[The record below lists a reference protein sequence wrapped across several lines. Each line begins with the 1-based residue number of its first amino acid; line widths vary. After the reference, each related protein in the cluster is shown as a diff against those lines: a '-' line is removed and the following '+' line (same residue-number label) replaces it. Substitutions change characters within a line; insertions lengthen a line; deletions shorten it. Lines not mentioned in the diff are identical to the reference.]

1 MVGKMLARSPQG
13 EKNNISSRECYHDL
27 CKITKNSEQQ
37 LMHSIFNI
45 LMQGLFEYDLRK
57 IATKRTAPG
66 SLQFLGCNSCLSEIE
81 IVALVVVVHIRRFV

>member
-1 MVGKMLARSPQG
+1 MVGKMLARSLQGKKKTFPQ
-13 EKNNISSRECYHDL
+13 EIAATTCARL
-27 CKITKNSEQQ
+27 QKNSEQQ